1 MFDGIGNTNLGRF
14 ERVENG
20 KVVAIGETT
29 LFNVLARKITRVP
42 GVGAKHSRVRY
53 SFSCYRSIM

>member
-1 MFDGIGNTNLGRF
+1 
-14 ERVENG
+14 
-20 KVVAIGETT
+20 VAIGGTT